1 MHKHN
6 SHSLCTECK
15 LMGEEKIS
23 SNRQWVLYRPSFLND
38 IGVWKFYDVCSRA
51 VSYCRAALAISVFAA
66 LIGDTFFNL
75 SCSICSANRMTLD
88 FVYGNRG
95 RQT

>member
-6 SHSLCTECK
+6 SHALCTECK

-23 SNRQWVLYRPSFLND
+23 SNQQWVLYRPSFLND
-38 IGVWKFYDVCSRA
+38 IRGLAMLLCVQQGGILLQCCF
-51 VSYCRAALAISVFAA
+51 AISVFAA

-75 SCSICSANRMTLD
+75 ACSICSANRMTLD
-88 FVYGNRG
+88 SVNGNRG